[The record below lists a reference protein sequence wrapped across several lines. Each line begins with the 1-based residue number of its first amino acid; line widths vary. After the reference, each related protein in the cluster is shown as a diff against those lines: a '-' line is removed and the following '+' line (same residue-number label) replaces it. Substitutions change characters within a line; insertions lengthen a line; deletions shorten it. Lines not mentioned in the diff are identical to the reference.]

1 MQLQVITPDGIRFL
15 HDLQVGSLV
24 LCDIGEYLP
33 VKSIAV
39 TVDFATYIRLSDA
52 VGFDVSSRTKVLV
65 LLPDATPVFKF
76 PELYDVLPTSI
87 KYQPQIVQSAKTKTI
102 RFLYDILIDGNMIS
116 PEGVIF
122 KFGD

>member
-1 MQLQVITPDGIRFL
+1 MQLRVITPDGIRFL

-24 LCDIGEYLP
+24 MCDIGEYLP

-39 TVDFATYIRLSDA
+39 TVDFATYIRLSNA
-52 VGFDVSSRTKVLV
+52 VGFDVNQRTQIL
-65 LLPDATPVFKF
+65 TSTENMREFKF
-76 PELYDVLPTSI
+76 PELYDELPISTNFI
-87 KYQPQIVQSAKTKTI
+87 PKVVQSAKTKTI
-102 RFLYDILIDGNMIS
+102 RFLYDILIDGNMVS